1 MKCRIVTLAA
11 LLLAAA
17 SCSDGNEPPARA
29 DEASPASPWVQ
40 PPDIT
45 RTVVDRGSLVVSGA
59 AGPGARVV
67 LRGGDGA
74 AAAVAADAVG
84 RFELRLPA
92 PTIPMVFTPEV
103 LVGEVASQ
111 SPTRLVVIP
120 DGPAALMAPGQAT
133 LRLDQSGPLA
143 AVDSDGGTIQIVGRG
158 DAPPSSVVVDGQAIS
173 AAPLPG
179 GGWRAV
185 AMGTGARQIEVG
197 GRSYAYPGG
206 VSEQD
211 GVERVGDGWRI
222 SMSTPPTG
230 GQTTWL
236 PD

>member
-11 LLLAAA
+11 LCAVVAA
-17 SCSDGNEPPARA
+17 CSDGNEQPAPA
-29 DEASPASPWVQ
+29 DEASAASPWVQ
-40 PPDIT
+40 PPDIA
-45 RTVVDRGSLVVSGA
+45 RAIVDRGTLIVSGV

-74 AAAVAADAVG
+74 AAAVAADAAG
-84 RFELRLPA
+84 RFELRLPG

-103 LVGEVASQ
+103 QVGEVASQ

-120 DGPAALMAPGQAT
+120 GGPAALMAPGQAT
-133 LRLDQSGPLA
+133 RRLDERGPLA
-143 AVDSDGGTIQIVGRG
+143 AVDSDGGAIQMVGRG
-158 DAPPSSVVVDGQAIS
+158 DAPSSVVVDGQAM
-173 AAPLPG
+173 ATAPLPG

-185 AMGTGARQIEVG
+185 AMGAGARRIEVG

-206 VSEQD
+206 TSGQD
-211 GVERVGDGWRI
+211 GVERAGEGWRI
-222 SMSTPPTG
+222 AMSTPPTG
-230 GQTTWL
+230 RQTTWL

>member
-11 LLLAAA
+11 LCVTVAA
-17 SCSDGNEPPARA
+17 CSDGNEQPALA
-29 DEASPASPWVQ
+29 DEASAASPWVQ
-40 PPDIT
+40 PPDIASA
-45 RTVVDRGSLVVSGA
+45 VVDRGTLVVSGV

-74 AAAVAADAVG
+74 AAAVAADASG

-92 PTIPMVFTPEV
+92 PAIPMVFTPEV
-103 LVGEVASQ
+103 LVGEVPSQ

-120 DGPAALMAPGQAT
+120 GGPAALMAPGQAT
-133 LRLDQSGPLA
+133 RRLDESGPLD
-143 AVDSDGGTIQIVGRG
+143 AVDSDGGAIQMVGRG
-158 DAPPSSVVVDGQAIS
+158 DAPPSVAIDGQTIS

-185 AMGTGARQIEVG
+185 AMGTGARRIEIGV
-197 GRSYAYPGG
+197 RSYAYPGG
-206 VSEQD
+206 VSDQD
-211 GVERVGDGWRI
+211 GVERASEGWRI

>member
-11 LLLAAA
+11 LCVAVAA
-17 SCSDGNEPPARA
+17 CSDGNEQPAPA
-29 DEASPASPWVQ
+29 DEASAASPWVQ
-40 PPDIT
+40 PPDIA
-45 RTVVDRGSLVVSGA
+45 RAAVDRGTLVVSGV

-67 LRGGDGA
+67 LRGGDDA
-74 AAAVAADAVG
+74 VAAVAADATG

-103 LVGEVASQ
+103 LVGEASSQ

-120 DGPAALMAPGQAT
+120 GGPAALMAPGQAT
-133 LRLDQSGPLA
+133 RRLDGSGPLA
-143 AVDSDGGTIQIVGRG
+143 AVDSDGGAIQVVGRG
-158 DAPPSSVVVDGQAIS
+158 DAPSPVAIDGQAIS
-173 AAPLPG
+173 TSPLPG

-185 AMGTGARQIEVG
+185 AMGAGARQIEVG

>member
-11 LLLAAA
+11 LCVTVAA
-17 SCSDGNEPPARA
+17 CSDGNEQPKAA
-29 DEASPASPWVQ
+29 DQASAASPWVQ
-40 PPDIT
+40 PPDIASA
-45 RTVVDRGSLVVSGA
+45 VVDRGTLVVSGV

-74 AAAVAADAVG
+74 AAAVAADTTG

-111 SPTRLVVIP
+111 SPTRLVVVP
-120 DGPAALMAPGQAT
+120 GGPAALMAPGQAT
-133 LRLDQSGPLA
+133 RRLDGSGPLA
-143 AVDSDGGTIQIVGRG
+143 AVDSDGGVIQMVGRG
-158 DAPPSSVVVDGQAIS
+158 DAPPPVAIDGQAIS
-173 AAPLPG
+173 TSPLPG

-185 AMGTGARQIEVG
+185 AMGADARRIEVG

-206 VSEQD
+206 VSEE
-211 GVERVGDGWRI
+211 GSVERAGEGWRI

>member
-11 LLLAAA
+11 LCVTVAA
-17 SCSDGNEPPARA
+17 CSDGNEQPKPA
-29 DEASPASPWVQ
+29 DEASAASPWVQ
-40 PPDIT
+40 PPDIA
-45 RTVVDRGSLVVSGA
+45 RAVVDRGTLVVSGV

-74 AAAVAADAVG
+74 AAAVAADTTG

-120 DGPAALMAPGQAT
+120 GGPAALMAPGQAT
-133 LRLDQSGPLA
+133 RRLDGSGPLA
-143 AVDSDGGTIQIVGRG
+143 AVDSDGAAIQIVGRG
-158 DAPPSSVVVDGQAIS
+158 DAPPPSVIVDGQPMS
-173 AAPLPG
+173 TAPLPG

-185 AMGTGARQIEVG
+185 AMGAGARQLEVG

-206 VSEQD
+206 TAEQD
-211 GVERVGDGWRI
+211 GVERAGQGWRI

>member
-11 LLLAAA
+11 LCVTVAA
-17 SCSDGNEPPARA
+17 CSEGNEQPRPE
-29 DEASPASPWVQ
+29 DEASAASPWVQ
-40 PPDIT
+40 PPDIASA
-45 RTVVDRGSLVVSGA
+45 VVDRGTLVVSGV

-67 LRGGDGA
+67 LRGADGA
-74 AAAVAADAVG
+74 AAAVAADTTG
-84 RFELRLPA
+84 RFGLRMPA

-120 DGPAALMAPGQAT
+120 GGPAALIAPGQAT
-133 LRLDQSGPLA
+133 RRLDGSAPLA
-143 AVDSDGGTIQIVGRG
+143 AVDSDGGAIQMVGRG
-158 DAPPSSVVVDGQAIS
+158 DRSAPVAVDGQAIS
-173 AAPLPG
+173 TAPLPG

-185 AMGTGARQIEVG
+185 AMGTGARRIEVG
-197 GRSYAYPGG
+197 ERTYAYPGG
-206 VSEQD
+206 VSQQD
-211 GVERVGDGWRI
+211 GVERAGEGWRI

>member
-1 MKCRIVTLAA
+1 MKCRIVTLTALCVTVAA
-11 LLLAAA
+11 
-17 SCSDGNEPPARA
+17 CSDGNVQPKLA
-29 DEASPASPWVQ
+29 DEASAASPWVQ
-40 PPDIT
+40 PPDIASA
-45 RTVVDRGSLVVSGA
+45 VVDGGTLVVSGV

-74 AAAVAADAVG
+74 AAAVAADATG
-84 RFELRLPA
+84 RFGLRMPA
-92 PTIPMVFTPEV
+92 PTTAMVFTPEV

-120 DGPAALMAPGQAT
+120 GGPAALMAPGQAT
-133 LRLDQSGPLA
+133 RRLDGSGLLTG
-143 AVDSDGGTIQIVGRG
+143 VDSDGGAIQIVGRG
-158 DAPPSSVVVDGQAIS
+158 DTPPPVAIDGQPIS
-173 AAPLPG
+173 TAPLPG

-185 AMGTGARQIEVG
+185 AMGAGGRRIEVG

-211 GVERVGDGWRI
+211 GVERAGEGWRI

-230 GQTTWL
+230 RQTTWL